1 MESLKLQ
8 KWQRIFVNRSLN
20 MGSIKSIGF
29 DMDHTLAPYHRENF
43 ETLAFSK
50 TVEKFVAAG
59 YPAELADL
67 HFDPNFVIR
76 GLLVDRERGNLLKV
90 DGHKYVKMAFHGHT
104 PLSKEERHATYNAES
119 FRAHDFLSIDTFFA
133 LSEVQLFIEI
143 VNYMSQHPGKIAKS
157 FKEVYADLRKFIDL
171 SHNDGSIKTEVM
183 NHPDRYIIKDRHMT
197 ETLLRLI
204 TAGKKLFLLT
214 NSQWEY
220 TNFVMKYLLDGT
232 DENYPDWRDFFEFI
246 FVGTNKPSFFTS
258 NQPFLEVMTDSG
270 LLRNPVKHFEKHHI
284 YYGGNATLFQ
294 AMTNQKGDE
303 ILYLGDHIYTDIIRS
318 KELFNWRTLL
328 IVEELDHE
336 LPKCETYAP
345 LADEINQMLHLLEIE
360 DEKAQILRS
369 RIEND
374 RMLLERNG
382 TPLDKKK
389 KVTHEKNITELSQ
402 RLLAK
407 EEEIAALHNSIKFM
421 ILEREKNFHPLWGE
435 LMRVGWEKSR
445 FAKQIEEYACLYT
458 GRVTNLRFYS
468 PFKRFTSPRDLMPHD
483 L

>member
-1 MESLKLQ
+1 METLKLQ
-8 KWQRIFVNRSLN
+8 KWQRLFVNRSLS

-43 ETLAFSK
+43 EALAFGK
-50 TVEKFVAAG
+50 TVEKFIAAG
-59 YPAELADL
+59 YPEELSQL
-67 HFDPNFVIR
+67 QFDPNFVIR

-90 DGHKYVKMAFHGHT
+90 DGHKYVKMAYHGHT
-104 PLSKEERHATYNAES
+104 PLSKEKRHEIYNAES

-143 VNYMSQHPGKIAKS
+143 VNYMSHNPGKIQKS

-171 SHNDGSIKTEVM
+171 SHNDGSIKSEVM

-232 DENYPDWRDFFEFI
+232 DENYPTWRHFFEYI
-246 FVGTNKPSFFTS
+246 FVGTNKPSFFTGS
-258 NQPFLEVMTDSG
+258 QPFLEVMTESG
-270 LLRNPVKHFEKHHI
+270 LLRNPVTKFEKHHI
-284 YYGGNATLFQ
+284 YFGGNARLFQ
-294 AMTNQKGDE
+294 AMTSQKGDE

-336 LPKCETYAP
+336 LPMIETYAP
-345 LADEINQMLHLLEIE
+345 LTDKINQQLHILEVE
-360 DEKAQILRS
+360 DEKAQILSS
-369 RIEND
+369 RIEHD
-374 RMLLERNG
+374 KMLLERNG
-382 TPLDKKK
+382 SLDKKK
-389 KVTHEKNITELSQ
+389 RLSHEKNIAELS
-402 RLLAK
+402 LKLAAK
-407 EEEIAALHNSIKFM
+407 EEELAQLHISIKLM
-421 ILEREKNFHPLWGE
+421 IQEREKNFHPLWGE